1 MEAIVF
7 EQFGGPEVLRVAEVD
22 VPQPGPGQVRLR
34 VVAAGVNPVD
44 YKIRNGWLAQVFA
57 TTFPSTPGW
66 EAAGVVD
73 AVGEGVTG
81 LSVGDEVFGF
91 TDTGSYAEYALATVV
106 AHKPAGLSWDEA
118 AALPV
123 AGETAQRVL
132 DLLGIKEGEGAVEE
146 SETGAEVSETGAEVS
161 ETGAEVSE
169 TGAKGSKAAVKGS
182 ETVLI
187 HGAAGGVGGV
197 AVQLAVARGATVIG
211 TASAANHDYLR
222 SLGAIP
228 VAYGEGLADR
238 VRAAAPQ
245 GVDAVFDAAGQ
256 GALEASVELRGT
268 TDRTITIADAVGA
281 QQLGVPYSAGG
292 ERSAE
297 ALAALADLAAA
308 GKLRVE
314 VAGTFPLADA
324 PKAQES
330 SATGHTRGKLLL
342 NP

>member
-7 EQFGGPEVLRVAEVD
+7 ERFGGPEVLRVAEVD

-44 YKIRNGWLAQVFA
+44 YKIRSGWLAQVFA

-91 TDTGSYAEYALATVV
+91 ADTGSYAQYALATVV
-106 AHKPAGLSWDEA
+106 ARKPAGLSWDEA

-132 DLLGIKEGEGAVEE
+132 DLLGIKEKGERASEGSEKVSEE
-146 SETGAEVSETGAEVS
+146 SERAGEGSERAG
-161 ETGAEVSE
+161 G
-169 TGAKGSKAAVKGS
+169 GS

-211 TASAANHDYLR
+211 TASPANHDYLR

-228 VAYGEGLADR
+228 VAYGDGLADR
-238 VRAAAPQ
+238 IRAAAPQ

-308 GKLRVE
+308 GKLHVE
-314 VAGTFPLADA
+314 VAETFPLADA
-324 PKAQES
+324 PKAQER

-342 NP
+342 HP

>member
-7 EQFGGPEVLRVAEVD
+7 DGFGGPEVLRVAEAD
-22 VPQPGPGQVRLR
+22 VPQPGPGQIRLR
-34 VVAAGVNPVD
+34 VVSAGVNPVD

-57 TTFPSTPGW
+57 TEFPSTPGW
-66 EAAGVVD
+66 EASGVVD
-73 AVGEGVTG
+73 AVGDGVTG
-81 LSVGDEVFGF
+81 LAPGDEVFGF
-91 TDTGSYAEYALATVV
+91 TDTGSYAGYALATIV
-106 AHKPAGLSWDEA
+106 ARKPAGLGWDEA

-132 DLLGIKEGEGAVEE
+132 DELAV
-146 SETGAEVSETGAEVS
+146 TDG
-161 ETGAEVSE
+161 
-169 TGAKGSKAAVKGS
+169 

-211 TASAANHDYLR
+211 TASAANHEYLR
-222 SLGAIP
+222 SLGAVP
-228 VAYGEGLADR
+228 VAYGDGLVDR

-268 TDRTITIADAVGA
+268 TGRTVTIADAAAA

-297 ALAALADLAAA
+297 ALAVLADLAVA

-314 VAGTFPLADA
+314 VAETFALADA
-324 PKAQES
+324 GKAQDR
-330 SATGHTRGKLLL
+330 SATGHVRGKLLL
-342 NP
+342 RP